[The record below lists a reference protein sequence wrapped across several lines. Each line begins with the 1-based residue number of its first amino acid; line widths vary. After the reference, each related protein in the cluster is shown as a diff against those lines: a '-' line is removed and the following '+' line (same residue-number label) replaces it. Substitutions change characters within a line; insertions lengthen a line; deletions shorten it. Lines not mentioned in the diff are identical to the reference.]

1 MLAYIIRR
9 LMIMIPTLLG
19 VSIIVFLMLHL
30 TPGDPAELLM
40 GERASEEALQEIRE
54 HLGLNKPLYVQ
65 YGMFL
70 KQLMQGDLGETI
82 WTRQKVW
89 IEVKQRFP
97 ATIELSLVALFISC
111 VMGMIL
117 GIISATKQY
126 SIFDYLSMLGALI
139 GVSMPI
145 FWLGLVFML
154 IFSLN
159 LGWLPMSGRL
169 SVGIELET
177 ITNFYILDA
186 VLTRNWAAFRD
197 AVWHIIM
204 PAFTLSTIPTAI
216 VARMTRSSMLEVLRQ
231 DFIKTAEAKGLSQF
245 KVVFK
250 HALRNALIPVVT
262 TIGLQFGVLLCGA
275 ILTET
280 IFAWPGVGKWIYDAV
295 MQRDYMVIRSGTL
308 FLASIFIVINL
319 CVDLLYAVINP
330 RIKVQ

>member
-1 MLAYIIRR
+1 
-9 LMIMIPTLLG
+9 MIMIPTLLG

-186 VLTRNWAAFRD
+186 VLTRNWPAFRD

>member
-9 LMIMIPTLLG
+9 ILIMIPTLLG
-19 VSIIVFLMLHL
+19 VSIIVFLMLHF

-65 YGMFL
+65 YGIFL
-70 KQLMQGDLGETI
+70 KQLMKGDLGETI

-89 IEVKQRFP
+89 IEVKHRFP
-97 ATIELSLVALFISC
+97 ATIELSVVALFISC
-111 VMGMIL
+111 IL
-117 GIISATKQY
+117 GILLGIVSATRQY

-169 SVGIELET
+169 SVGVELEA

-186 VLTRNWAAFRD
+186 VLTGNWEAFRD
-197 AVWHIIM
+197 AIWHIIM

-216 VARMTRSSMLEVLRQ
+216 IARMTRSSMLEVLRQ
-231 DFIKTAEAKGLSQF
+231 DYIKTAKAKGLSQF
-245 KVVFK
+245 IVVFK

-308 FLASIFIVINL
+308 FLAAIFIVINL
-319 CVDLLYAVINP
+319 CVDVLYAVINP

>member
-9 LMIMIPTLLG
+9 ILVLIPTLLG

-30 TPGDPAELLM
+30 TPGDPAELLL
-40 GERASEEALQEIRE
+40 GERASPEALQAIRA
-54 HLGLNKPLYVQ
+54 HLGLDKPLYVQ
-65 YGMFL
+65 YGRFL
-70 KQLMQGDLGETI
+70 KQLMKGDLGETI
-82 WTRQKVW
+82 WTRQQVW

-97 ATIELSLVALFISC
+97 ATIELSIVALMISC
-111 VMGMIL
+111 LAGMTL

-126 SIFDYLSMLGALI
+126 SIFDYVSMVGALA

-154 IFSLN
+154 IFALN

-169 SVGIELET
+169 SVGVDLEP
-177 ITNFYILDA
+177 ITNLYILDA
-186 VLTRNWAAFRD
+186 IITRNWPALRD

-204 PAFTLSTIPTAI
+204 PAVTLSTIPTAI
-216 VARMTRSSMLEVLRQ
+216 VARMTRSAMLEVLRQ
-231 DFIKTAEAKGLSQF
+231 DYIKTAKAKGLSQF
-245 KVVFK
+245 VVIFK

-262 TIGLQFGVLLCGA
+262 TIGLQFGVLLGGA

-280 IFAWPGVGKWIYDAV
+280 IFAWPGVGKWMYDAV

-308 FLASIFIVINL
+308 FIATIFVLINL
-319 CVDLLYAVINP
+319 CVDVLYAIINP
-330 RIKVQ
+330 RISVK

>member
-9 LMIMIPTLLG
+9 ILVLIPTLLG

-40 GERASEEALQEIRE
+40 GERASEEALQQIRE
-54 HLGLNKPLYVQ
+54 HLGLNKPLYEQ
-65 YGMFL
+65 YGLFL
-70 KQLMQGDLGETI
+70 KQLMKGDLGETI
-82 WTRQKVW
+82 WTRQQVW
-89 IEVKQRFP
+89 IEIKQRFP
-97 ATIELSLVALFISC
+97 ATIELSIVALFISC
-111 VMGMIL
+111 FAGMIF

-126 SIFDYLSMLGALI
+126 SIFDYISMLGALA

-154 IFSLN
+154 IFALN

-169 SVGIELET
+169 SVGIDLET

-186 VLTRNWAAFRD
+186 LLTKNWAAFRD
-197 AVWHIIM
+197 ALWHIIM
-204 PAFTLSTIPTAI
+204 PACTLSTIPTAI
-216 VARMTRSSMLEVLRQ
+216 VARMTRSAMLEVLRQ
-231 DFIKTAEAKGLSQF
+231 DYIRTAKAKGLSQF
-245 KVVFK
+245 KVIFK

-262 TIGLQFGVLLCGA
+262 TIGLQFGVLLGGA

-280 IFAWPGVGKWIYDAV
+280 IFAWPGVGKWMYDAV

-308 FLASIFIVINL
+308 FIATLFVLINL
-319 CVDLLYAVINP
+319 CVDVLYAVINP
-330 RIKVQ
+330 RISVK

>member
-9 LMIMIPTLLG
+9 ILVMIPTLLG
-19 VSIIVFLMLHL
+19 VSVIVFFMLHL

-40 GERASEEALQEIRE
+40 GERASEEALQDIRE
-54 HLGLNKPLYVQ
+54 HLGLNKPVYVQ
-65 YGMFL
+65 YGIFL
-70 KQLMQGDLGETI
+70 KQLLKGDLGETI

-97 ATIELSLVALFISC
+97 ATIELAVVALFISC
-111 VMGMIL
+111 VLGMLL

-177 ITNFYILDA
+177 ITNFYVLDA
-186 VLTRNWAAFRD
+186 VLTGNWEAFRD
-197 AVWHIIM
+197 ALWHIIM

-216 VARMTRSSMLEVLRQ
+216 IARMTRSSMLEVLRQ
-231 DFIKTAEAKGLSQF
+231 DYIKTAKAKGLSQF

-295 MQRDYMVIRSGTL
+295 MQRDYMVIRGGTL
-308 FLASIFIVINL
+308 FLAAI
-319 CVDLLYAVINP
+319 LL
-330 RIKVQ
+330 